1 MARIISKQPIIGF
14 VTAVL
19 FGSLG
24 LLLIS
29 VDGSAGAITSIAGIL
44 FKILGYFLLFTSA
57 VSLLAAL
64 YVIGKSFRSR

>member
-14 VTAVL
+14 TTSLL

-29 VDGSAGAITSIAGIL
+29 VDGSTGAITAIAGIL
-44 FKILGYFLLFTSA
+44 FKILGYFLLFTGA
-57 VSLLAAL
+57 VSLLAAV
-64 YVIGKSFRSR
+64 YTVWRSFRSR